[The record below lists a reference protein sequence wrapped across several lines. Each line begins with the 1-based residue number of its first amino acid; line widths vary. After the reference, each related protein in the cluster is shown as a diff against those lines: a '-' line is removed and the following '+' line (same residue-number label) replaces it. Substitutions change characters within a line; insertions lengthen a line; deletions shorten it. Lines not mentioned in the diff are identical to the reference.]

1 MMIHVKVAV
10 KDYKDQD
17 VQYVEVDG
25 REAIEAVPLTSL
37 TDKQCWA
44 IKSPSVP
51 CVQQV
56 MEQVPGTEVKVFNRV
71 PFLMSPKALAFI
83 PFQDRFSDVVL
94 LTCRTPG
101 QLFFIMAH
109 MKGKHFWHLPWCPSG
124 APSGNPVGKDALTT
138 FLQEGLNVRRPSRPL
153 GSWKVM
159 RSHHKVIDFKTFI
172 HFKLHHVPLELTD
185 LARLFVHCG
194 VDVGQVNIV
203 RPTEPQVLPC
213 EEGNNLFNSLLLVPV
228 SCLDHLR
235 GVLQDVHVDQFHT
248 RAVKVALGL
257 VPPCRRYR
265 VNKCT

>member
-1 MMIHVKVAV
+1 MIHVKVAV

-17 VQYVEVDG
+17 VQYVELDAKEAVD
-25 REAIEAVPLTSL
+25 AIEALPLTSL

-44 IKSPSVP
+44 IKSPSAP

-71 PFLMSPKALAFI
+71 PFLMSPKALEFI

-94 LTCRTPG
+94 LTFRTPG
-101 QLFFIMAH
+101 QLFVIMAH

-124 APSGNPVGKDALTT
+124 DHALPT

-185 LARLFVHCG
+185 LALLFVHCG

-203 RPTEPQVLPC
+203 GPTEPQVLQC
-213 EEGNNLFNSLLLVPV
+213 AEGNKLFHSLLLVPL

-235 GVLQDVHVDQFHT
+235 GLLQEVHVDQFHV
-248 RAVKVALGL
+248 RAVKVAFGL
-257 VPPCRRYR
+257 VPFCRRYR
-265 VNKCT
+265 VNKINF